1 MQANIREQ
9 GSLLHDR
16 ESRTMGYIRLEKD
29 SDGIVELIFDQPGKT
44 VNTMGLEYDEAM
56 RAAVSELQ
64 GMVEQGGVTGVY
76 VRSGKPNQFFAGGD
90 IKEMLEMDLNASEEK
105 KTEMYNGI
113 MATKAPLR
121 ALETLGVPVAVG
133 INGPALGGGFEIA
146 LSCHYRVAMNGV
158 SVGLPEAMIGLM
170 PGAGGVVRM
179 TYLLGMQ
186 EAIGLIS
193 QGKRLAAEKAQ
204 AKGLIHELASSEAEL
219 AAKAKAWIKANPDAK
234 QPWDSEGFKMPGG
247 GPADEANQGLT
258 FFGPSNVMVQTKN
271 LMPAQNAIFAC
282 VVDCARV
289 DFDTAQKVEGRYF
302 LYLLLNQVSRNM
314 MTAFFVQME
323 ALNKGASRPSGIE
336 KTSVKKLGILGAGQ
350 MGAGIATVASQKGIE
365 VVLKDIS
372 LENANKGKAYA
383 ENFFNKR
390 IEKKRLTEEV
400 KNECLA
406 RITATD
412 DYAAMADC
420 DLVIEAVFEDR
431 RIKAA
436 VTKDTET
443 VLNEKGIFATNT
455 SALPITELAEAS
467 VRQQN
472 FIGMHFFSPAEKM
485 PLIEIIRG
493 ANTSDETLARAF
505 DLAQQLGK
513 TPIVVND
520 APGFFTT
527 RVIGKTVS
535 QGAIMLEEGINPV
548 LIESAA
554 RDNGSPIGPLGAIDE
569 ISQETAYKNGQQAKA
584 DTEAQGKEWQDNAAS
599 RILDRM
605 VNEFGRKGKV
615 HGAGYYEYPQG
626 GQKHMW
632 PGLKDAFAPNGYTDI
647 PYEDIKDRL
656 VYCQCLEAVRAM
668 EEGVIENVGDGNIG
682 SIMGIGFPAQTGG
695 VFQAINAIGLQAF
708 VERAEYLQSQYGD
721 DFAVPQLLKD
731 RAAKNALFL

>member
-1 MQANIREQ
+1 
-9 GSLLHDR
+9 
-16 ESRTMGYIRLEKD
+16 MGYIRLEKD

-44 VNTMGLEYDEAM
+44 VNTMGAEYDEAM
-56 RAAVSELQ
+56 RAAVAELE
-64 GMVEQGGVTGVY
+64 GMVAAGGVTGVY
-76 VRSGKPNQFFAGGD
+76 VRSGKPGQFFAGGD

-105 KTEMYNGI
+105 KTEMYNAL
-113 MATKAPLR
+113 METKAPLR
-121 ALETLGVPVAVG
+121 KLEKLGVPVAVG
-133 INGPALGGGFEIA
+133 INGACLGGGFEIA
-146 LSCHYRVAMNGV
+146 LACHHRVAMNGV
-158 SVGLPEAMIGLM
+158 QVGLPEAMIGLM

-179 TYLLGMQ
+179 TRLLGMQ

-193 QGKRLAAEKAQ
+193 QGKRLAADKAQ
-204 AKGLIHELASSEAEL
+204 QKGLIHELADNEEEL
-219 AAKAKAWIKANPDAK
+219 AAKAKAWIKANPEAV
-234 QPWDSEGFKMPGG
+234 QPWDADGYQMPGG
-247 GPADEANQGLT
+247 GPTDEANQGLT
-258 FFGPSNVMVQTKN
+258 FFGPANVMVQTKN

-282 VVDCARV
+282 VVDSARV
-289 DFDTAQKVEGRYF
+289 DFDTAQKIEGRYF

-323 ALNKGASRPSGIE
+323 ALNKGASRPDGVD

-350 MGAGIATVASQKGIE
+350 MGAGIATVAAQKGID

-372 LENANKGKAYA
+372 LENAQKGVAYA
-383 ENFFNKR
+383 EAFYDKR
-390 IEKKRLTEEV
+390 IERKRLTEEA
-400 KNECLA
+400 KAECLG
-406 RITATD
+406 RIKATD
-412 DYAAMADC
+412 DYADMADC

-431 RIKAA
+431 KIKAL
-436 VTKDTET
+436 VTKDTEAALKADG
-443 VLNEKGIFATNT
+443 VFASNT

-467 VRQQN
+467 SRPAN

-485 PLIEIIRG
+485 PLVEIIRG
-493 ANTSDETLARAF
+493 KETSDETLARAF

-527 RVIGKTVS
+527 RVIAKTVS

-548 LIESAA
+548 LVESAA
-554 RDNGSPIGPLGAIDE
+554 RDNGSPVGPLAAIDE

-584 DTEAQGKEWQDNAAS
+584 DAEAQGKTWEDNAAS
-599 RILDRM
+599 RVLDRM

-615 HGAGYYEYPQG
+615 HGAGYYEYPEG

-632 PGLKDAFAPNGYTDI
+632 PGLKDAFAPNGYKEI

-656 VYCQCLEAVRAM
+656 VFSQCLEAVRAM
-668 EEGVIENVGDGNIG
+668 EEGVITNVGDGNIG

-695 VFQAINAIGLQAF
+695 AFQAINAYGLQAF
-708 VERAEYLQSQYGD
+708 VDRAKYLNEQYGD
-721 DFAVPQLLKD
+721 DFAVPQLLVD
-731 RAAKNALFL
+731 RAAKNELFL

>member
-1 MQANIREQ
+1 
-9 GSLLHDR
+9 
-16 ESRTMGYIRLEKD
+16 MGYIRLEKD

-44 VNTMGLEYDEAM
+44 VNTMGAEYDQAM
-56 RAAVSELQ
+56 RAAVAELES
-64 GMVEQGGVTGVY
+64 MVAAGGVTGIY
-76 VRSGKPNQFFAGGD
+76 VRSGKPGQFFAGGD

-105 KTEMYNGI
+105 KTEMFDGI

-121 ALETLGVPVAVG
+121 KLETLGVPVAVG
-133 INGPALGGGFEIA
+133 VNGACLGGGFEIA
-146 LSCHYRVAMNGV
+146 LACHHRVAMNGV
-158 SVGLPEAMIGLM
+158 QLGLPEAMIGLM

-193 QGKRLAAEKAQ
+193 QGKRLAADKALQ
-204 AKGLIHELASSEAEL
+204 KGLIHELADSEEEL
-219 AAKAKAWIKANPDAK
+219 AAKAKAWIKANPEAK
-234 QPWDSEGFKMPGG
+234 QPWDSEGYQMPGG

-258 FFGPSNVMVQTKN
+258 FFGPSNVMTQTKN

-323 ALNKGASRPSGIE
+323 ALNKGASRPQGVD
-336 KTSVKKLGILGAGQ
+336 KTEVKKLGILGAGQ
-350 MGAGIATVASQKGIE
+350 MGAGIATVAAQKGIE

-372 LENANKGKAYA
+372 QENADKGKAYA
-383 ENFFNKR
+383 EAFYNKR
-390 IEKKRLTEEV
+390 IERKRLTEEA
-400 KNECLA
+400 KAECLG
-406 RITATD
+406 RIKATD
-412 DYAAMADC
+412 SYADMADC

-431 RIKAA
+431 KIKAL
-436 VTKDTET
+436 VTKDTEA
-443 VLNEKGIFATNT
+443 VLKADGVFASNT

-467 VRQQN
+467 VRPEN

-485 PLIEIIRG
+485 PLVEIIRG
-493 ANTSDETLARAF
+493 AKTSDETLAKAF
-505 DLAQQLGK
+505 DLTQKLGK

-535 QGAIMLEEGINPV
+535 QGATMVEEGINPV

-554 RDNGSPIGPLGAIDE
+554 RDNGSPVGPLAAIDE
-569 ISQETAYKNGQQAKA
+569 ISQETAYKNGLQAKA
-584 DTEAQGKEWQDNAAS
+584 DAEAQGKEWQDSAAS
-599 RILDRM
+599 RVIGRL

-615 HGAGYYEYPQG
+615 HGGGYYEYPQG
-626 GQKHMW
+626 GQKHIW
-632 PGLKDAFAPNGYTDI
+632 PGLKDAFAPNGYKEI

-656 VYCQCLEAVRAM
+656 VFSQCLEAVRAM
-668 EEGVIENVGDGNIG
+668 EEGVITNVGDGNIG

-695 VFQAINAIGLQAF
+695 AFQAINAYGLKAF
-708 VERAEYLQSQYGD
+708 VERAKYLEQQYGS
-721 DFAVPQLLKD
+721 DFAVPQLLID
-731 RAAKNALFL
+731 RAEKNELFL

>member
-1 MQANIREQ
+1 
-9 GSLLHDR
+9 
-16 ESRTMGYIRLEKD
+16 MGYIRLEKD

-44 VNTMGLEYDEAM
+44 VNTMGAEYDQAM
-56 RAAVSELQ
+56 RAAVAELES
-64 GMVEQGGVTGVY
+64 MVAAGGVTGIY
-76 VRSGKPNQFFAGGD
+76 VRSGKPGQFFAGGD

-105 KTEMYNGI
+105 KTEMFDGI

-121 ALETLGVPVAVG
+121 KLETLGVPVAVG
-133 INGPALGGGFEIA
+133 VNGACLGGGFEIA
-146 LSCHYRVAMNGV
+146 LACHHRVAMNGV
-158 SVGLPEAMIGLM
+158 QLGLPEAMIGLM

-193 QGKRLAAEKAQ
+193 QGKRLAADKALQ
-204 AKGLIHELASSEAEL
+204 KGLIHELADSEEEL
-219 AAKAKAWIKANPDAK
+219 AAKAKAWIKANPEAK
-234 QPWDSEGFKMPGG
+234 QPWDSEGYQMPGG

-258 FFGPSNVMVQTKN
+258 FFGPSNVMTQTKN

-323 ALNKGASRPSGIE
+323 ALNKGASRPQGVD
-336 KTSVKKLGILGAGQ
+336 KTEVKKLGILGAGQ
-350 MGAGIATVASQKGIE
+350 MGAGIATVAAQKGIE

-372 LENANKGKAYA
+372 QENADKGKAYA
-383 ENFFNKR
+383 EAFYNKR
-390 IEKKRLTEEV
+390 IERKRLTEEA
-400 KNECLA
+400 KAECLG
-406 RITATD
+406 RIKATD
-412 DYAAMADC
+412 SYADMADC

-431 RIKAA
+431 KIKAL
-436 VTKDTET
+436 VTKDTEA
-443 VLNEKGIFATNT
+443 VLKADGVFASNT

-467 VRQQN
+467 VRPEN

-485 PLIEIIRG
+485 PLVEIIRG
-493 ANTSDETLARAF
+493 AKTSDETLAKAF
-505 DLAQQLGK
+505 DLTQKLGK

-535 QGAIMLEEGINPV
+535 QGATMVEEGINPV

-554 RDNGSPIGPLGAIDE
+554 RDNGSPVGPLAAIDE
-569 ISQETAYKNGQQAKA
+569 ISQETAYKNGLQAKA
-584 DTEAQGKEWQDNAAS
+584 DAEAQGKEWQDSAAS
-599 RILDRM
+599 RVIGRL

-615 HGAGYYEYPQG
+615 HGGGYYEYPQS
-626 GQKHMW
+626 GQKHIW
-632 PGLKDAFAPNGYTDI
+632 PGLKDAFAPNGYKEI

-656 VYCQCLEAVRAM
+656 VFSQCLEAVRAM
-668 EEGVIENVGDGNIG
+668 EEGVITNVGDGNIG

-695 VFQAINAIGLQAF
+695 AFQAINAYGLKAF
-708 VERAEYLQSQYGD
+708 VERAKYLEQQYGS
-721 DFAVPQLLKD
+721 DFAVPQLLID
-731 RAAKNALFL
+731 RAEKNELFL